1 MEVLNCGWESKVS
14 KGKNLKQKN
23 EAWEDVGLLG
33 FHKENTLD
41 GGQVFYTVQC
51 RKKKKEFQH
60 VFSKQLMFLVAQGNF
75 FLVVANDLVQG

>member
-33 FHKENTLD
+33 FHKENMHIGWWPGLL
-41 GGQVFYTVQC
+41 YSAVQE
-51 RKKKKEFQH
+51 KKKKN
-60 VFSKQLMFLVAQGNF
+60 FSMSLASSSCFWLPRATSFLW
-75 FLVVANDLVQG
+75 

>member
-1 MEVLNCGWESKVS
+1 MELLNCGWESKVS

-51 RKKKKEFQH
+51 RKKKKN
-60 VFSKQLMFLVAQGNF
+60 FSMSLASSSCFWLPRATSFLW
-75 FLVVANDLVQG
+75 